1 MSKMAQL
8 YAALTELPDQVKEQM
23 ELGEVSQKSEFM
35 QGFFRG
41 RSEGLLIGQEEGAFS
56 ERERIIK
63 LLEDAQITTVKIPD
77 PVTFE
82 PREIKVRC
90 EAVRADL
97 LIALIKGE
105 QNADIPS
112 V

>member
-63 LLEDAQITTVKIPD
+63 LLERDV
-77 PVTFE
+77 
-82 PREIKVRC
+82 
-90 EAVRADL
+90 L
-97 LIALIKGE
+97 LDYPPIEDVIALIKGE

-112 V
+112 I

>member
-1 MSKMAQL
+1 MAQL

-63 LLEDAQITTVKIPD
+63 LLERDV
-77 PVTFE
+77 
-82 PREIKVRC
+82 
-90 EAVRADL
+90 L
-97 LIALIKGE
+97 LDYPPIEDVIALIKGE

-112 V
+112 I

>member
-8 YAALTELPDQVKEQM
+8 YAALTELPGQVKEQM

-63 LLEDAQITTVKIPD
+63 LLERDV
-77 PVTFE
+77 
-82 PREIKVRC
+82 
-90 EAVRADL
+90 L
-97 LIALIKGE
+97 LDYPPIEDVIALIKGE

>member
-63 LLEDAQITTVKIPD
+63 LLEAECD
-77 PVTFE
+77 
-82 PREIKVRC
+82 C
-90 EAVRADL
+90 NDL
-97 LIALIKGE
+97 YTCTPHYLIALIKGE
-105 QNADIPS
+105 NK
-112 V
+112 

>member
-63 LLEDAQITTVKIPD
+63 LLERDV
-77 PVTFE
+77 
-82 PREIKVRC
+82 
-90 EAVRADL
+90 L
-97 LIALIKGE
+97 LDYPPIEDVIALIKGE